1 MLERTGDGKMRIERK
16 LLVRDE
22 SILIHLPKYDNQ
34 KYILVSLRSL

>member
-1 MLERTGDGKMRIERK
+1 MLERTGDGITRIEVIN
-16 LLVRDE
+16 LVRDE